1 MEDDIKLVNA
11 FGNRASIVSE
21 IMKTEEVFKNRLD
34 RHGSSEVSTL
44 IIYNGKVAG
53 FVNLVREKRN
63 YEMFFLDMVIL
74 EEYRHKKIGKKVF
87 ELLQSYNFKD
97 PIIAE
102 TKIDNIGANKTAKEA
117 CIQIA
122 TIDDRNIYLV
132 QKERIKEFIDK
143 GYMEKLAKHF
153 EKDTDK
159 KMIRI
164 I

>member
-1 MEDDIKLVNA
+1 MIPHKHKY
-11 FGNRASIVSE
+11 I
-21 IMKTEEVFKNRLD
+21 
-34 RHGSSEVSTL
+34 L
-44 IIYNGKVAG
+44 ISHSVAC
-53 FVNLVREKRN
+53 FN
-63 YEMFFLDMVIL
+63 
-74 EEYRHKKIGKKVF
+74 H
-87 ELLQSYNFKD
+87 
-97 PIIAE
+97 
-102 TKIDNIGANKTAKEA
+102 TDNIGANKTAKEA

-132 QKERIKEFIDK
+132 QKDRIEEFIDK